1 MAAPSYLL
9 RPSGAEAEVRRMRVG
24 CWGPQLSSNNFFE
37 KNLSG
42 NEERYC
48 LDKKDLPFE
57 EILFCPQG
65 SQRKLEG
72 LSSPWGSWSPRQ
84 PPARGPDRE
93 PWPAAWRPCYKLPT
107 DCGQLSIPAGQLPI
121 PAEQPAWGAL
131 RDPALLPTFRLP
143 QIN

>member
-48 LDKKDLPFE
+48 LDKKTCHLKKSSSVLREARGSWKASVLPGALGLQDNHQPE
-57 EILFCPQG
+57 DQTESLGLQHGGHVTSYQLIVDSSLYQLG
-65 SQRKLEG
+65 SSLYR
-72 LSSPWGSWSPRQ
+72 LSSLLGVLSGTQ
-84 PPARGPDRE
+84 P
-93 PWPAAWRPCYKLPT
+93 CSLPSG
-107 DCGQLSIPAGQLPI
+107 C
-121 PAEQPAWGAL
+121 L
-131 RDPALLPTFRLP
+131 R
-143 QIN
+143 